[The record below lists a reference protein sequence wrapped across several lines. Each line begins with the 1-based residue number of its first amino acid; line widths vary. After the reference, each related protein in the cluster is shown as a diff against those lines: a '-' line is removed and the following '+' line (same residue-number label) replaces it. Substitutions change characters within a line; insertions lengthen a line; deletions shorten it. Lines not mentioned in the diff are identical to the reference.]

1 MVNNEQIT
9 ELVDMVFAAYPN
21 YGKNH
26 KYKTV
31 CNLYYLMLKDEE
43 YSNILENLKNY
54 LRVEKYTPP
63 TPKDL
68 LNKQPRSIVP
78 NHKETMEYLASLEPK
93 PEERLTREQ
102 ALELARKAGL
112 NV

>member
-1 MVNNEQIT
+1 MLQIKEIAT
-9 ELVDMVFAAYPN
+9 TIKMAYPQATKDNSLVDLVKFYSKVLNDQDYEVVF
-21 YGKNH
+21 G
-26 KYKTV
+26 
-31 CNLYYLMLKDEE
+31 
-43 YSNILENLKNY
+43 NLKAHILKSEY
-54 LRVEKYTPP
+54 PP
-63 TPKDL
+63 KVSDLVKQQPK
-68 LNKQPRSIVP
+68 SIVP

>member
-1 MVNNEQIT
+1 MVSNEQIK

-21 YGKNH
+21 YSKSHQYN
-26 KYKTV
+26 TV

-43 YSNILENLKNY
+43 YSSILENLKAYVAVND
-54 LRVEKYTPP
+54 KQPP
-63 TPKDL
+63 TPKNL
-68 LNKQPRSIVP
+68 LNKQPKSIVP
-78 NHKETMEYLASLEPK
+78 SHKETMEYLASLEPK